1 MEEAD
6 DLRTSR
12 RFRPVPHGFE
22 GKLFATT
29 REDAIWWGEMLYS
42 SLGQPF
48 KVVEVNLDRPYLDTL
63 PLVDP
68 KPDGRPA
75 IHPRRPRAPSG
86 VQCDLGADPGARRPV
101 RPAAIPA
108 RAYIRARIRLQST
121 ADGGRLAPI
130 LSGYRPGFVLGDGA
144 TPRPAVQNDAAIFL
158 VEGATELA
166 PGESGMAW
174 LQPLVPE
181 HWKSLAPKAIPFY
194 EGNRLVGVADV
205 IEIRSDLGSP
215 AK

>member
-1 MEEAD
+1 M
-6 DLRTSR
+6 
-12 RFRPVPHGFE
+12 
-22 GKLFATT
+22 
-29 REDAIWWGEMLYS
+29 
-42 SLGQPF
+42 
-48 KVVEVNLDRPYLDTL
+48 
-63 PLVDP
+63 
-68 KPDGRPA
+68 
-75 IHPRRPRAPSG
+75 
-86 VQCDLGADPGARRPV
+86 

-130 LSGYRPGFVLGDGA
+130 LSGYRPGFVLGDA
-144 TPRPAVQNDAAIFL
+144 TTSTRAIQSDAAIFL
-158 VEGATELA
+158 EGMTELA
-166 PGESGMAW
+166 PGDSGMAW